1 MHAFENYFSWI
12 ILLQVPGIQK
22 KKKNIPCS
30 QGAQSQ
36 EENQTDN
43 KNVV

>member
-12 ILLQVPGIQK
+12 ILLQVPGIQ